1 VPATAGAGTETA
13 RVGFHE
19 AELTALPL
27 ARLKAVCGTV
37 RLTLAAALAW
47 PGVNVPVPV
56 VAMAGPDQ

>member
-1 VPATAGAGTETA
+1 
-13 RVGFHE
+13 VGFHE